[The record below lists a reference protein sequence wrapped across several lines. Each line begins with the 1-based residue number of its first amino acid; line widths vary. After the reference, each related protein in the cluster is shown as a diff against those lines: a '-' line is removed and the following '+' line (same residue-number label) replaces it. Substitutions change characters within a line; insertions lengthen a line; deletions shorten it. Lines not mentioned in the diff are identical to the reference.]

1 MSASKQSV
9 NDCSAGSGGSLRLHY
24 VHEEAQSSFVE
35 LVTCLPA
42 LVEAYES
49 TDTLGAT
56 ARRYTFV
63 TNSEHEVASAPAEAP
78 GHVEAVSAAEAPSSS
93 TPQEAAESEE
103 HRAAGGGAP
112 ASQPTPLAG
121 EAEWLRRRFGSA
133 VCIDESATPH
143 EALEFTIALHPN
155 DPDWEPG
162 RELHLQGSAAAG
174 YPALGSF
181 RLAPGPGLP
190 EQARAWWPYPALKLV
205 LKSTPDT
212 SKHGN
217 FDAWLT
223 SVLLHHVDS
232 KSHALCLLP

>member
-1 MSASKQSV
+1 MPKLHCYGIASIPIESSE
-9 NDCSAGSGGSLRLHY
+9 CSAGSSGSLRLHY
-24 VHEEAQSSFVE
+24 VHEEAQTSFVH

-49 TDTLGAT
+49 TDAQGAT

-63 TNSEHEVASAPAEAP
+63 TDSELEAGSVPAGAPEHVA
-78 GHVEAVSAAEAPSSS
+78 AVGAAEAPSSS
-93 TPQEAAESEE
+93 GLQEAAESEE

-121 EAEWLRRRFGSA
+121 EAEWLRRRFGAA
-133 VCIDESATPH
+133 VCFDERATPH
-143 EALEFTIALHPN
+143 DALEFTIALHPN

-162 RELHLQGSAAAG
+162 RELHLRGSAAAG

-190 EQARAWWPYPALKLV
+190 EQARA
-205 LKSTPDT
+205 
-212 SKHGN
+212 
-217 FDAWLT
+217 
-223 SVLLHHVDS
+223 
-232 KSHALCLLP
+232 

>member
-1 MSASKQSV
+1 MYDLA
-9 NDCSAGSGGSLRLHY
+9 R
-24 VHEEAQSSFVE
+24 SSFVE

-49 TDTLGAT
+49 TDAQGAT

-63 TNSEHEVASAPAEAP
+63 TDSEHEVGSAPEEAP
-78 GHVEAVSAAEAPSSS
+78 GHIAAVSAAEASSS
-93 TPQEAAESEE
+93 SKSQEAAESEE
-103 HRAAGGGAP
+103 HRTARGGAP
-112 ASQPTPLAG
+112 GSRPSPLAG
-121 EAEWLRRRFGSA
+121 EAEWLRRRFGAA
-133 VCIDESATPH
+133 VCVGERATPH

-190 EQARAWWPYPALKLV
+190 EQARAWWPYGFRSGLQEC
-205 LKSTPDT
+205 
-212 SKHGN
+212 
-217 FDAWLT
+217 F
-223 SVLLHHVDS
+223 
-232 KSHALCLLP
+232 

>member
-1 MSASKQSV
+1 M
-9 NDCSAGSGGSLRLHY
+9 RLQY
-24 VHEEAQSSFVE
+24 VFEEARSSFVE

-49 TDTLGAT
+49 TDAQGAT

-63 TNSEHEVASAPAEAP
+63 TDSEGGSAPAEAL
-78 GHVEAVSAAEAPSSS
+78 GHVAAASAAEAPSSS
-93 TPQEAAESEE
+93 EPQEAAESEE

-112 ASQPTPLAG
+112 ASRPAPLAG
-121 EAEWLRRRFGSA
+121 EAEWLRRRFGTA
-133 VCIDESATPH
+133 VCIDERATPH
-143 EALEFTIALHPN
+143 EGLEFTIALHPN

-190 EQARAWWPYPALKLV
+190 EQARAWWPLALRLV
-205 LKSTPDT
+205 FRSEP
-212 SKHGN
+212 
-217 FDAWLT
+217 
-223 SVLLHHVDS
+223 
-232 KSHALCLLP
+232 

>member
-1 MSASKQSV
+1 M
-9 NDCSAGSGGSLRLHY
+9 D
-24 VHEEAQSSFVE
+24 

-49 TDTLGAT
+49 TDAQGAT

-63 TNSEHEVASAPAEAP
+63 TDSEHEVGLAPAEAP
-78 GHVEAVSAAEAPSSS
+78 EQVAAASAAEAPSSS
-93 TPQEAAESEE
+93 EPQEAAESED
-103 HRAAGGGAP
+103 HRAVGGGAP
-112 ASQPTPLAG
+112 ASRQTPLAG
-121 EAEWLRRRFGSA
+121 EAEWLRRRFSTA
-133 VCIDESATPH
+133 VCVDERATPH

-190 EQARAWWPYPALKLV
+190 EQARA
-205 LKSTPDT
+205 
-212 SKHGN
+212 
-217 FDAWLT
+217 
-223 SVLLHHVDS
+223 
-232 KSHALCLLP
+232 